1 MSRNRKRSGI
11 LAKAEEYDRRTKDVI
26 EKKEGESMNRII
38 QGDALEKLRELP
50 SESVDCCVTSPPYYQ
65 LRDYGCEGQIGLEET
80 VEEYI
85 DKLVAVF
92 REVRRVLKKDGTLW
106 INIADSYAGS
116 GKARG
121 QTTPFATVQ
130 AGNKGITLGNIGITP
145 KCGCKAKDLL
155 GVPWLLALALRDD
168 GWYLRQDIIWQKP
181 NPMPESVKDRCTKSH
196 EYIFLLSKARKYYF
210 DWKAIQE
217 PCVGNNNIPPAGSKG
232 TFRPNSRNRKS
243 FRGGGA
249 YTANASF
256 NNSTDK
262 QNETHG
268 NAPNESGLRRKRSVW
283 TVTTGGGK
291 ENHYATFPLRLVQP
305 CVLAG
310 SRRGGGDTRS
320 VRRKRHNGRC
330 GGGERAFVHRNRIEY
345 RLCARGK
352 RAVV

>member
-1 MSRNRKRSGI
+1 
-11 LAKAEEYDRRTKDVI
+11 
-26 EKKEGESMNRII
+26 MNQII
-38 QGDALEKLRELP
+38 QGDALEELQRLP

-65 LRDYGCEGQIGLEET
+65 LRDYGCDGQIGLEET

-106 INIADSYAGS
+106 VNIADSYAGS
-116 GKARG
+116 GKGAANNPANALKYKQG
-121 QTTPFATVQ
+121 T
-130 AGNKGITLGNIGITP
+130 NKGLLGSNLTP
-145 KCGCKAKDLL
+145 TSRCGCKAKDLL
-155 GVPWLLALALRDD
+155 GVPWLLALALRND

-196 EYIFLLSKARKYYF
+196 EYIFLLSKSRKYYF

-249 YTANASF
+249 YTGSASF

-268 NAPNESGLRRKRSVW
+268 NMPNESGLRRKRSVW

-291 ENHYATFPLRLVQP
+291 GNHYATFPLRLVQP

-310 SRRGGGDTRS
+310 SRRGGVILDPFAGSGTTGVVAAESGRS
-320 VRRKRHNGRC
+320 FIGIELNTDYAQAASERLSE
-330 GGGERAFVHRNRIEY
+330 GGKIP
-345 RLCARGK
+345 
-352 RAVV
+352 